1 MMALSFSAALSN
13 CGCFSWLPHSEP
25 CSLCP
30 VGLGRNWYYLLQP
43 QKKTSAKPWCD
54 GVKCRHQQH
63 YPPHRCSLFHIHHML
78 IYYIPLPH
86 KRKRCRRAL
95 LPALSAGVVHDGAI
109 DGPSESKK
117 ECSPTPLLLGP
128 SELMKKRS
136 PILLLLIK
144 LAGVPHAKAIVGS
157 SKN

>member
-1 MMALSFSAALSN
+1 MLFVVAA
-13 CGCFSWLPHSEP
+13 FRTMFPLPCRSGQELVLFAP
-25 CSLCP
+25 TT
-30 VGLGRNWYYLLQP
+30 
-43 QKKTSAKPWCD
+43 KKTSGKPWCD

-95 LPALSAGVVHDGAI
+95 LPALSAGVVHDEAI

-136 PILLLLIK
+136 PISLLLIK

-157 SKN
+157 SKLMNK